1 MEDQQLV
8 QKARAGD
15 RYAFNLLVWKWE
27 RAIYNLALR
36 LLGSEDDAVEVCQE
50 VFIRAYT
57 HLKDFR
63 GDARFSTWLYR
74 IAINCCRNLM
84 RSRKRRREV
93 AMDFYDGADPAI
105 HRLDATPE
113 QEQSYHRAQMV
124 TRVLEAMQALPEDQ
138 RTVIELRVL
147 HDLGVEEV
155 ASIMGIPTG
164 TVKSRLFYG
173 LRKLRDQLQD
183 LFPPPSRMDSK
194 STEYKEKPV

>member
-113 QEQSYHRAQMV
+113 QEQSYHRAQMA

-155 ASIMGIPTG
+155 ASIMGIPPG